1 MCPITMTVGRS
12 TLQYLNK
19 EAASNEKNYEL
30 DYFCIYLSRM
40 YGFRFRMPINIKH
53 ERW

>member
-19 EAASNEKNYEL
+19 EAASNEKNFEL
-30 DYFCIYLSRM
+30 DFFFFFFLS
-40 YGFRFRMPINIKH
+40 FSDAD
-53 ERW
+53 